1 MKPLFL
7 AGMPSWL
14 IPIIIVG
21 VFGVIV
27 LAVILI
33 KKNIKA
39 FKTEEKPKS
48 DKEIA
53 QEEMNRLL
61 VSVDDPEVE
70 AQMKEYESDKSNQ
83 GK

>member
-1 MKPLFL
+1 MKPLFF
-7 AGMPSWL
+7 AGMPGWL

-33 KKNIKA
+33 KKNVKA

>member
-7 AGMPSWL
+7 ANMPSWL

-27 LAVILI
+27 LAVIII
-33 KKNIKA
+33 KKNVKA

-70 AQMKEYESDKSNQ
+70 AQMKEYESDKSNK

>member
-7 AGMPSWL
+7 AGMPGWL

-27 LAVILI
+27 LVVILI
-33 KKNIKA
+33 KKNVKA

>member
-7 AGMPSWL
+7 AGMPGWL

-27 LAVILI
+27 IAVILI
-33 KKNIKA
+33 KKNVKA
-39 FKTEEKPKS
+39 FKNEEKPKS

-53 QEEMNRLL
+53 QEEMDRLL
-61 VSVDDPEVE
+61 VPVDDPEAE
-70 AQMKEYESDKSNQ
+70 AQMKEYEADKTNK

>member
-7 AGMPSWL
+7 AGMPGWL

-27 LAVILI
+27 IAVILI
-33 KKNIKA
+33 KKNVKA
-39 FKTEEKPKS
+39 FKNEEKPKS

-53 QEEMNRLL
+53 QEEMDRLL
-61 VSVDDPEVE
+61 VPVDDPEAE
-70 AQMKEYESDKSNQ
+70 AQMKEYETDKTNK